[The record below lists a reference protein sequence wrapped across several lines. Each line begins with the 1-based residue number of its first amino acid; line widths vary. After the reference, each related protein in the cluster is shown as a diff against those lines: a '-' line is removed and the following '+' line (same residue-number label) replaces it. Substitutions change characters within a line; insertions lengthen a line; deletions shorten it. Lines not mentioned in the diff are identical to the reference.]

1 MNWQKIDKILDKY
14 IKGLTS
20 IEEEQELRS
29 AMNRSDVPEHLRP
42 YRHMFDAFEIQRLP
56 KGPYEQELDRWLKL
70 ETEDTEEEQKS
81 FVMWRSRIAIAAAVA
96 IIMAT
101 SFVFINN
108 SGLFHSYSEKEVLT
122 AYDQAKEVFSFISVK
137 MNEGI
142 TPAQPIGLLN
152 SAEKPL
158 QKMNLLNSEIE
169 KTANQINKFNTYKN
183 KVTTPLKN

>member
-1 MNWQKIDKILDKY
+1 MNWQKVDKILDKY
-14 IKGLTS
+14 LKGLSS

-29 AMNRSDVPEHLRP
+29 ALNRSDVPEELRP
-42 YRHMFDAFEIQRLP
+42 YRHMFDAFEMQSQS
-56 KGPYEQELDRWLKL
+56 KGPTEKELDQWLKL
-70 ETEDTEEEQKS
+70 EAEDTEEEQKS

-158 QKMNLLNSEIE
+158 KKMNLLNSEIE